1 MTRFFYRYAISR
13 SGKNFYARCV
23 AIHGINVKDEADHM
37 LPRLNERAFSMDK
50 VPPEKRSLIMAQVRG
65 RDTRPEKIVRSV
77 LHRMGY
83 RFRLH
88 RKDLPGSP
96 DIVLPKFHTAIFV
109 NGCFW
114 HRHPGCKRAST
125 PVANASYWQKKFERN
140 VERDKQSQTA
150 LKCRG
155 WHVLV
160 IWECELK
167 DLMALQERISRFFST
182 ILPNSPKNVV

>member
-1 MTRFFYRYAISR
+1 
-13 SGKNFYARCV
+13 
-23 AIHGINVKDEADHM
+23 
-37 LPRLNERAFSMDK
+37 MDR
-50 VPPEKRSLIMAQVRG
+50 VTPEKRSLIMAQVKG
-65 RDTRPEKIVRSV
+65 SDTRPEKIVRSL

-114 HRHPGCKRAST
+114 HRHPNCKRAST
-125 PVANASYWQKKFERN
+125 PAANAAYWQKKFDRN
-140 VERDKQSQTA
+140 VERDKLSKAA
-150 LKCRG
+150 LECAG

-160 IWECELK
+160 IWECEIK
-167 DLMALQERISRFFST
+167 DTMALQERISHFFST
-182 ILPNSPKNVV
+182 TSPTASKE